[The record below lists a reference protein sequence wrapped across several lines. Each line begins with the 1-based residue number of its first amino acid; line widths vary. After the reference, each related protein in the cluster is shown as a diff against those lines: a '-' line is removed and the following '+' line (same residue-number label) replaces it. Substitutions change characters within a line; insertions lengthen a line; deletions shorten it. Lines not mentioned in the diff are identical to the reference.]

1 VKVEGLH
8 ELLSALYLSY
18 FAADTNANRIS
29 TYKDEKER
37 MEMHKS
43 TFKLSDSH
51 DETYYGHS
59 EEC

>member
-29 TYKDEKER
+29 TYTNYMEELDELEK
-37 MEMHKS
+37 
-43 TFKLSDSH
+43 TDWLCA
-51 DETYYGHS
+51 YG
-59 EEC
+59 